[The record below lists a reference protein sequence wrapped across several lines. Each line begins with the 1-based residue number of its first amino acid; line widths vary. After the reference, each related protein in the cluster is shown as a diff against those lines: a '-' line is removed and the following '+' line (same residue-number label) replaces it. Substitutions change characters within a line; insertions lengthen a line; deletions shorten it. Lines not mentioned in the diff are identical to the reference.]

1 MIHRTPE
8 HIPSTKRSN
17 ITAIPFSSNPHRKIF
32 LSMRKNTSNKSP
44 KKRMS
49 NFLPIL
55 GGADT
60 EILKHVGSERN
71 TFVAIGAV
79 MLGTASVAALS
90 MVFALYNAVLVVS
103 DPSTG
108 QRAQHQPTINLI
120 VSIIFGLLWGS
131 FILVVDRALI
141 KTMQG
146 VHGLRRAFRY
156 ALPRLFLALIIGLV
170 VSTPFTLQIFRS
182 EIAVEMKNIQV
193 DNLGEYQKSV
203 DESNVMKA
211 LNDKRAE
218 INKELAVYRGDKVED
233 PEDLALAQAQADYDE
248 AQRSAEDAQS
258 AAQTARQ
265 QRTCEI
271 NPNNPNC
278 ESFTTTGVP
287 GEGAE
292 AKALEEAEKAAQQK
306 SDEANAKRD
315 AAKTALD
322 AAKANHEKLREE
334 SQKGQIEKAHIT
346 LCGESAPRDS
356 DPSAYGPGCEGG
368 YQGELH
374 SLEENVNT
382 MLSGREAIRNNN
394 GLLVQITALWNT
406 SFDNPMGFISH
417 AAVALLFI
425 IIELFPVLLKTMLA
439 VRGESQ
445 YDRVFRKLQESELEK
460 VEAHTAQ
467 ERERIDREARRTRE
481 IGEDMLQREIDLG
494 KSANEHVAEQ
504 MQIILDQTLSHWT
517 ERSQAML
524 ASNLGGVGEA
534 TERPIEH
541 PVERPVAPARPFEQ
555 PADLGLLPDGSQLAA
570 LELGARIGSMG
581 SPSAS
586 RDADHLSERYR
597 ALLAIQDEAIQ
608 LQREADELAGVGL
621 SAERARL
628 EEMRRELIAA
638 RTAEKEIVADIA
650 RQEKALA
657 TAKRERAELEERR
670 DRLVGQVGEVGAE
683 RSRAQ
688 AEVDELAERVR
699 RKSDEIS
706 VLETHHR
713 ELKGRLDEV
722 NSLFDRLSSLGS
734 APTSAEA
741 ADLLRS
747 IRALAQDLPGEDA
760 APGAGPR

>member
-17 ITAIPFSSNPHRKIF
+17 ITATPSSSNPHRKIF

-103 DPSTG
+103 DPNTG

-182 EIAVEMKNIQV
+182 EIAVEMKNLQV
-193 DNLGEYQKSV
+193 ASFDSYQNSV
-203 DESNVMKA
+203 NNNKVTTELENMRVNVENA
-211 LNDKRAE
+211 LA
-218 INKELAVYRGDKVED
+218 IYRGDKFDD

-248 AQRSAEDAQS
+248 AQKSAEDAHN
-258 AAQTARQ
+258 AAQTAEQ
-265 QRTCEI
+265 QRICEI
-271 NPNNPNC
+271 NPNDSTC

-287 GEGAE
+287 GNGPEAE
-292 AKALEEAEKAAQQK
+292 ALAKASEQAQRKA
-306 SDEANAKRD
+306 DEADKKRD
-315 AAKTALD
+315 DAKTALD

-334 SQKGQIEKAHIT
+334 SQKKQIEQAHDA
-346 LCGESAPRDS
+346 LCGAAAPRDS
-356 DPSAYGPGCEGG
+356 DPSTYGPGCEGG
-368 YQGELH
+368 YQRDLH
-374 SLEENVNT
+374 RLEENVNT
-382 MLSGREAIRNNN
+382 MLSGGETIRSNN
-394 GLLVQITALWNT
+394 GLLAQITALWHA
-406 SFDNPMGFISH
+406 SLHSPMGFISH
-417 AAVALLFI
+417 GAVALLFI

-504 MQIILDQTLSHWT
+504 MQIIIDQTLSHWT

-524 ASNLGGVGEA
+524 ASNLGGVGET
-534 TERPIEH
+534 TER
-541 PVERPVAPARPFEQ
+541 PVERPVAPAHPFEQ

-650 RQEKALA
+650 RQEKTLA

-706 VLETHHR
+706 VLEAHHR

-747 IRALAQDLPGEDA
+747 IRTLTQDLPGEDA
-760 APGAGPR
+760 APGVGPR

>member
-1 MIHRTPE
+1 M
-8 HIPSTKRSN
+8 
-17 ITAIPFSSNPHRKIF
+17 TAEASVFSEECSEG
-32 LSMRKNTSNKSP
+32 LQ
-44 KKRMS
+44 
-49 NFLPIL
+49 
-55 GGADT
+55 GGA
-60 EILKHVGSERN
+60 H
-71 TFVAIGAV
+71 
-79 MLGTASVAALS
+79 
-90 MVFALYNAVLVVS
+90 
-103 DPSTG
+103 
-108 QRAQHQPTINLI
+108 
-120 VSIIFGLLWGS
+120 
-131 FILVVDRALI
+131 
-141 KTMQG
+141 
-146 VHGLRRAFRY
+146 
-156 ALPRLFLALIIGLV
+156 
-170 VSTPFTLQIFRS
+170 
-182 EIAVEMKNIQV
+182 
-193 DNLGEYQKSV
+193 
-203 DESNVMKA
+203 
-211 LNDKRAE
+211 
-218 INKELAVYRGDKVED
+218 
-233 PEDLALAQAQADYDE
+233 
-248 AQRSAEDAQS
+248 
-258 AAQTARQ
+258 
-265 QRTCEI
+265 
-271 NPNNPNC
+271 
-278 ESFTTTGVP
+278 
-287 GEGAE
+287 
-292 AKALEEAEKAAQQK
+292 
-306 SDEANAKRD
+306 
-315 AAKTALD
+315 
-322 AAKANHEKLREE
+322 KLRQILARENDVE
-334 SQKGQIEKAHIT
+334 SIVR
-346 LCGESAPRDS
+346 S
-356 DPSAYGPGCEGG
+356 
-368 YQGELH
+368 
-374 SLEENVNT
+374 
-382 MLSGREAIRNNN
+382 NN
-394 GLLVQITALWNT
+394 GLLAQIIALKRA
-406 SFDNPMGFISH
+406 SFKTWTGILSH
-417 AAVALLFI
+417 GAIALLFI
-425 IIELFPVLLKTMLA
+425 VIELLPVGIKAMVA

-460 VEAHTAQ
+460 VEARNAQ

-524 ASNLGGVGEA
+524 ASNLGGVGE
-534 TERPIEH
+534 TT
-541 PVERPVAPARPFEQ
+541 ERPVAPAHPFEQ

-650 RQEKALA
+650 RQEKTLA

-706 VLETHHR
+706 VLEAHHR

-747 IRALAQDLPGEDA
+747 IRTLTQDLPGEDA
-760 APGAGPR
+760 APGVGPR

>member
-1 MIHRTPE
+1 
-8 HIPSTKRSN
+8 
-17 ITAIPFSSNPHRKIF
+17 
-32 LSMRKNTSNKSP
+32 MRKSTSNKPP
-44 KKRMS
+44 KKRRSINRLWRKWRRLNKPPKKRIS
-49 NFLPIL
+49 NFFAVL
-55 GGADT
+55 GGADI
-60 EILKHVGSERN
+60 EILKHVDSERS
-71 TFVAIGAV
+71 TFVGIGAV

-108 QRAQHQPTINLI
+108 QRAAQQPIANLVI
-120 VSIIFGLLWGS
+120 SIIFGLLWGA

-146 VHGLRRAFRY
+146 VHGLGRAFRY
-156 ALPRLFLALIIGLV
+156 ATPRLLLALIIGLV

-193 DNLGEYQKSV
+193 DNLSEYQKSV
-203 DESNVMKA
+203 DKSDVMTA
-211 LNDKRAE
+211 LNDKRTK
-218 INKELAVYRGDKVED
+218 INEELAIYRGDKVED

-248 AQRSAEDAQS
+248 AQKSAEDAQS

-287 GEGAE
+287 GTGAE
-292 AKALEEAEKAAQQK
+292 AEALEKAVEAAQQK
-306 SDEANAKRD
+306 SKEADAKRD

-322 AAKANHEKLREE
+322 AAKANHEKMREE
-334 SQKGQIEKAHIT
+334 SQKEQIDKAHIT

-356 DPSAYGPGCEGG
+356 DPSAYGPDCEGG

-425 IIELFPVLLKTMLA
+425 IIELFPVGIKTMVA

-467 ERERIDREARRTRE
+467 ERDRIDREARRIRE

-517 ERSQAML
+517 ERSQTML
-524 ASNLGGVGEA
+524 APYLGGVGENA
-534 TERPIEH
+534 ERP
-541 PVERPVAPARPFEQ
+541 ADPARPEQAAAPTRPEARPEQ

-586 RDADHLSERYR
+586 RDADHFSKRYR
-597 ALLAIQDEAIQ
+597 ALLAIQDEAIR

-628 EEMRRELIAA
+628 EEMQHELMAA
-638 RTAEKEIVADIA
+638 QTAEKEIVADIA
-650 RQEKALA
+650 RHERALA
-657 TAKRERAELEERR
+657 VAERERAELEEQRE
-670 DRLVGQVGEVGAE
+670 RLVGQVSEVGAE
-683 RSRAQ
+683 RSRTQ
-688 AEVDELAERVR
+688 DEVNELAERVQ
-699 RKSDEIS
+699 RKTDEIS
-706 VLETHHR
+706 VLEAHHR
-713 ELKGRLDEV
+713 ELKGRLDEA
-722 NSLFDRLSSLGS
+722 NRLFDRLSSLGS
-734 APTSAEA
+734 APIPAEA

-747 IRALAQDLPGEDA
+747 IRALAQDLPGEER
-760 APGAGPR
+760 APGAGPRQ